1 MSASPPRRIL
11 SLDCSRV
18 GWFAEGVVVNGEDY
32 VEHRTGTHT
41 GDMLDEHGRPVAKI
55 MDCTPYQI
63 DPAEGLPLSG
73 PTTHGHYVS
82 DDGDRSVLGH
92 VLVPEPR
99 VSGVAVSV
107 ALRVKLFD
115 KLVTES
121 CLFWMGTGWGN
132 HFGVRHYRGRTFVEC
147 CPDDSLEGWENRVE
161 VGDEMHLE
169 VGRPVAVVATMGAC
183 GRMRL
188 YVDGELIA
196 EGVGL
201 GGVRGF
207 SPEHIGRRRA
217 CHLGR
222 WFRPDQSF
230 PTSAGLLTCEIFDGE
245 VDAAWVARHWDQ
257 TPKPDPPEYVV
268 PPKPP
273 PRAGKAPP
281 SGFFGGSSA
290 PSAPPAPPPRAPS
303 PPPDDDAPTANYEWI
318 KVFEHRAGKG
328 VVLDL
333 GAESINRQFNSNFKC
348 WRYDVNDEPLCY
360 YLRRV
365 DAPSDEFRRFDAYSS
380 MLVTFDTKDN
390 KIHEDFEVYGTEVD
404 AAKKRNKWKT
414 IDQEGPAGFPGGAW
428 FASLPGSAAYQKRS
442 RADVTFA
449 FYIPTVFL
457 GARLVHGKEMPMPPG
472 GRYPRKGEP
481 GYMEPY
487 H

>member
-1 MSASPPRRIL
+1 MVS
-11 SLDCSRV
+11 
-18 GWFAEGVVVNGEDY
+18 GEDY

-73 PTTHGHYVS
+73 PTTFGRYVS

-132 HFGVRHYRGRTFVEC
+132 HFGIRHYRGKTFVEC
-147 CPDDSLEGWENRVE
+147 CPDDSLQGWEHRVE

-188 YVDGELIA
+188 YVDGVLIA

-201 GGVRGF
+201 GGVRRF
-207 SPEHIGRRRA
+207 SPQHIGRRRA
-217 CHLGR
+217 CHVGR

-230 PTSAGLLTCEIFDGE
+230 PTSAGLMTCEIFDGE

-257 TPKPDPPEYVV
+257 TPKPKPPEYVV

-281 SGFFGGSSA
+281 SNVYGEPPPA
-290 PSAPPAPPPRAPS
+290 PSAPPAPPPK
-303 PPPDDDAPTANYEWI
+303 PDDVPTANYDWI

-328 VVLDL
+328 VVLDH
-333 GAESINRQFNSNFKC
+333 GAESINKHFHYNFKV

-360 YLRRV
+360 YLR
-365 DAPSDEFRRFDAYSS
+365 DWGAPSDEFRRFDAYSS
-380 MLVTFDTKDN
+380 MLVQFDHEDN
-390 KIHEDFEVYGTEVD
+390 KIHRDFEVYSTEID
-404 AAKKRNKWKT
+404 LAKKRNEWKT
-414 IDQEGPAGFPGGAW
+414 IAQDQPAGFPGGEF
-428 FASLPGSAAYQKRS
+428 FASTPGCGAYHQRG

-449 FYIPTVFL
+449 FYIPTRFL
-457 GARLVHGKEMPMPPG
+457 GARLVHGKEFPVPPG
-472 GRYPRKGEP
+472 GRYPVKGEL
-481 GYMEPY
+481 GYKEPY
-487 H
+487 E